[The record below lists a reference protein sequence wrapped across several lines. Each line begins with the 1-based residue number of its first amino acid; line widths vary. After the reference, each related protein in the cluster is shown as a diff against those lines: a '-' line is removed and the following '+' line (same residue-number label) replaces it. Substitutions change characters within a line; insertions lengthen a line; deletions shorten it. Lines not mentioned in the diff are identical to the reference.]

1 MSDQVSLSRPVSPEA
16 KRAPQILQLRRDSV
30 YWALKAGW
38 QDFRRAPLYGLSFSG
53 FYVLG
58 GYAILALIFWLN
70 LHYFAYPLL
79 TGFALIA
86 PFVAAGFYEVSR
98 RLEAQEPLS
107 FALILGSVK
116 RSGGRDLGWMALVTV
131 FGLIIWL
138 DFAFF
143 VYLFFYGLKTPNLAD
158 LAIEILTTSN
168 GLAFL
173 AAGNLLGGSI
183 AFFMFSILVVSC
195 PLLLDRDLDFV
206 TAMLTS
212 LRVVRTNPVQMVAW
226 ALMIACFLAAS
237 ILTGL
242 LGLFVLMPALGHG
255 TWHIY
260 RMSVARAH

>member
-1 MSDQVSLSRPVSPEA
+1 MAEQVSISLQTKPAA
-16 KRAPQILQLRRDSV
+16 KPRLQINQLRRDTV

-38 QDFRRAPLYGLSFSG
+38 QDFRRAPLYGLAFSG
-53 FYVLG
+53 IYVLG
-58 GYAILALIFWLN
+58 GYIILALIFWLN
-70 LHYFAYPLL
+70 LNYFAYPLL

-98 RLEAQEPLS
+98 RLEMQEPLS
-107 FALILGSVK
+107 FALVLQSVR

-143 VYLFFYGLKTPNLAD
+143 IYLFFYGLKTPNLAD
-158 LAIEILTTSN
+158 LVLEILTTSH
-168 GLAFL
+168 GFAFL
-173 AAGNLLGGSI
+173 AVGNLLGGSI

-195 PLLLDRDLDFV
+195 PLLLDRDIDFV

-212 LRVVRTNPVQMVAW
+212 LRVVRRNPAQMLAW
-226 ALMIACFLAAS
+226 ALVIAIFLTAA
-237 ILTGL
+237 ILSGL
-242 LGLFVLMPALGHG
+242 LGFFLLMPALGHG

-260 RMSVARAH
+260 RMSVAR